1 MQVWAPSPQGSA
13 LTTPLS
19 FPVSVICVFPFF
31 FFLSYLDQRFIDFID
46 LFKELAFDFIDFLY

>member
-1 MQVWAPSPQGSA
+1 MQVWGPSPQGSA

-31 FFLSYLDQRFIDFID
+31 FF
-46 LFKELAFDFIDFLY
+46 FLVIWTRGLLISLTFLKS